1 MALFIVFIAFIWGG
15 SMGVTLLM
23 TKSRLA
29 PGDASLGDQLLV
41 RFVALIAVS
50 IAMLTLGL
58 VSGRTIAADDTT
70 RLVPYLWGAAVLPLF
85 IPSLKSTGISLLS
98 SEKLIYTSVLLSAAG
113 GFILAMA
120 TLVSLIMNN
129 REFV

>member
-23 TKSRLA
+23 AKTRLA
-29 PGDASLGDQLLV
+29 PGDASLGDQLIV
-41 RFVALIAVS
+41 RFVAFISVS

-70 RLVPYLWGAAVLPLF
+70 ALVPYLWLAAVAPLV
-85 IPSLKSTGISLLS
+85 IPSLKRRLP
-98 SEKLIYTSVLLSAAG
+98 SEKLVYTSVLLSAAG
-113 GFILAMA
+113 GVVLAMA
-120 TLVSLIMNN
+120 TLASLILNSQD
-129 REFV
+129 FV

>member
-15 SMGVTLLM
+15 SMGVTM
-23 TKSRLA
+23 MMAKSRLA
-29 PGDASLGDQLLV
+29 PGDATLADQLIV
-41 RFVALIAVS
+41 RFVAFVAVS

-70 RLVPYLWGAAVLPLF
+70 RLVPYLWLAAVVPLV
-85 IPSLKSTGISLLS
+85 IPSLKKRLP

-120 TLVSLIMNN
+120 TLLSLMLSSPDL
-129 REFV
+129 V